1 LTRLKKP
8 DNPVPGSGYSGFGSF
23 RANSKDITRRNLEF
37 KSVLR
42 HAKGGKN
49 IKEPKQRRLEPK
61 AKVAKNWVFRFWIL
75 DDPVF
80 PEKIEVK

>member
-42 HAKGGKN
+42 HAKGGKISKSQN
-49 IKEPKQRRLEPK
+49 REDWSPKLKLQK
-61 AKVAKNWVFRFWIL
+61 IGCSDFGFWMIQFFL
-75 DDPVF
+75 
-80 PEKIEVK
+80 KR